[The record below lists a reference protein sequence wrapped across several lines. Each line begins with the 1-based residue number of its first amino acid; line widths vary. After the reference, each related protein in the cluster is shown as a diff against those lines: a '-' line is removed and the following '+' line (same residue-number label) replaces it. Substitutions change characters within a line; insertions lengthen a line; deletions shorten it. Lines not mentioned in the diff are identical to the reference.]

1 MNNIQKRFLLFLLG
15 CIGLR
20 LLLVFISKN
29 IKPKYLQIMG
39 YIAIIP
45 ALGFILIYLL
55 NLRKTGRETMGEKI
69 WWNNLRPI
77 HGILYLL
84 FAYNAIN
91 RNRDSWQYLLIDV
104 VIGLIAFII
113 YHYQNNNFKL
123 LL

>member
-20 LLLVFISKN
+20 VLLVFISKN

-55 NLRKTGRETMGEKI
+55 NLRKTGRETIGGKI